1 MKNIPD
7 HLRQHS
13 STSFHD
19 VIPINNRFL
28 AISGSQHTCWRGAKA
43 LQCVRSRRSAQR
55 TQWVNRMAQLWT
67 EVATALQ
74 SPDKAAG
81 NPAVS
86 RLGNPEHIRIPVRL
100 RRPSRHEPLNLLIYS
115 TGPEAISIFEPDLV
129 VLQNRTQPHMKE
141 PLPFLEREMGKED
154 DDCCLGNTQATSTNQ
169 RRRSAPALD
178 KHTSCLP
185 LSDQPLKPSSSL
197 ATSPP
202 ASAKRRI
209 ASSPSASNSNSNG
222 AGGRS
227 LLRGLTLRKDA
238 YRSRTLTICA
248 LFNRATLFLFHL
260 ENTRNRSR
268 TRRTTCPSPKWTQLP
283 PLASDATASN
293 DPRVRCSLP
302 LPRQPKSP
310 SNQAAISPAPDP

>member
-13 STSFHD
+13 ITSFHD

-115 TGPEAISIFEPDLV
+115 TGPEAISIFEPDLA
-129 VLQNRTQPHMKE
+129 VLQNRAQPYMKE
-141 PLPFLEREMGKED
+141 LLPFLEREMGKIVKAVPPDHIHIKEPD
-154 DDCCLGNTQATSTNQ
+154 PLNEIPGIRTIQ
-169 RRRSAPALD
+169 PGI
-178 KHTSCLP
+178 KHC
-185 LSDQPLKPSSSL
+185 
-197 ATSPP
+197 
-202 ASAKRRI
+202 
-209 ASSPSASNSNSNG
+209 SPS
-222 AGGRS
+222 
-227 LLRGLTLRKDA
+227 LPK
-238 YRSRTLTICA
+238 
-248 LFNRATLFLFHL
+248 AT
-260 ENTRNRSR
+260 
-268 TRRTTCPSPKWTQLP
+268 Q
-283 PLASDATASN
+283 
-293 DPRVRCSLP
+293 
-302 LPRQPKSP
+302 
-310 SNQAAISPAPDP
+310 